1 MALAVVYLIILVLL
15 PVRDAH
21 GGFADSVAQGVIALL
36 SIHGT
41 RESSSDLV
49 VPFAIRL
56 LLVSLAWLW
65 PNWRYWN
72 RREVLFS

>member
-1 MALAVVYLIILVLL
+1 MALAVVYLVILV
-15 PVRDAH
+15 PQAVRDAH

-36 SIHGT
+36 SIHGP
-41 RESSSDLV
+41 RESFSDLV

-56 LLVSLAWLW
+56 LFASLVWLW
-65 PNWRYWN
+65 PNWCFWN